1 MRHISQQS
9 IVDIPLVRK
18 TAGQSM
24 SSEWEPKCNFKDSRY
39 IFRGKGWT
47 CILRN
52 VMVSRAV
59 WWCFLCQKHF
69 AVHHLHHPLDITKSD
84 IAASDIRMFLLDCIG
99 NSHSKA
105 LFTELRTMT
114 GVPLSPYFKILEN
127 RLVKM
132 RLIIVL
138 SLSRIPVTSGIL
150 TFVVNPA
157 RLMKSQFSWIHWKM

>member
-105 LFTELRTMT
+105 LFTDGTADDDRSSF
-114 GVPLSPYFKILEN
+114 VSIFKILEN
-127 RLVKM
+127 RLVKI
-132 RLIIVL
+132 RLTIVL
-138 SLSRIPVTSGIL
+138 SLSRIPVTSGI
-150 TFVVNPA
+150 
-157 RLMKSQFSWIHWKM
+157 

>member
-1 MRHISQQS
+1 MSYISWEMTHTSVGGEKQAGISGGSQS
-9 IVDIPLVRK
+9 PSWYSLRQGAHCPVDNGFAPTETECRLAEVRSI
-18 TAGQSM
+18 SM
-24 SSEWEPKCNFKDSRY
+24 SSEWEPKCNFKDSGY

-105 LFTELRTMT
+105 LFTDGTADDDW
-114 GVPLSPYFKILEN
+114 S
-127 RLVKM
+127 
-132 RLIIVL
+132 
-138 SLSRIPVTSGIL
+138 S
-150 TFVVNPA
+150 FV
-157 RLMKSQFSWIHWKM
+157 SIF